1 MIARK
6 EKTETQIRENDSSH
20 SRISV
25 RSSTCGPEVICASM
39 QSSNQAFNNYLNV
52 DNHDL
57 ESRVDSASR
66 SKHSEGTS

>member
-1 MIARK
+1 
-6 EKTETQIRENDSSH
+6 
-20 SRISV
+20 
-25 RSSTCGPEVICASM
+25 M